1 MNKKGL
7 YKYQLICWILFAI
20 ICLCSCHSD
29 DIESS
34 SSIEGEWFY
43 DNSTVDLTQFGT
55 MKFSR
60 DGAFEELYVQVGKAT
75 NEIITKKGS
84 YVYRNRIE
92 VVSTTKY
99 DARQHLEL
107 YRVRNS
113 DYNTLELYNESTSS
127 TRKMHR
133 IVGVYTMSVG
143 ETQTFPYS
151 GNSSQMA
158 TFVSCND
165 KLVTV
170 DDNGI
175 IKAIKNGSTYVR
187 RLSDTGET
195 VVRVDIRD
203 ANNLIDNFE
212 KYIYHPVSQV
222 IADWGD
228 NYLKTDSMVGTPN
241 DITYNVYDT
250 YIRELRFEY
259 YAQRHVCAV
268 HGDLQPDADYDAL
281 ISSFD
286 KRYSLFAGN
295 DEYRVYKVFQED
307 HYIEITLFRKYR
319 SFKYEI
325 QPNDYERFEDLI
337 LCDIT
342 NAPWFAKFDYSGC
355 KGVLNQPIDNSSIY
369 QNARVEYDISTGR
382 INEVRLE
389 CKPTITVATMCKW
402 FDQHFFLDPDR
413 YYITYYPYSS
423 TRKSEFKVYVT
434 ENSSGNVSVCYN
446 DNDDSL

>member
-1 MNKKGL
+1 M
-7 YKYQLICWILFAI
+7 
-20 ICLCSCHSD
+20 D
-29 DIESS
+29 
-34 SSIEGEWFY
+34 
-43 DNSTVDLTQFGT
+43 
-55 MKFSR
+55 
-60 DGAFEELYVQVGKAT
+60 
-75 NEIITKKGS
+75 
-84 YVYRNRIE
+84 
-92 VVSTTKY
+92 
-99 DARQHLEL
+99 
-107 YRVRNS
+107 
-113 DYNTLELYNESTSS
+113 
-127 TRKMHR
+127 
-133 IVGVYTMSVG
+133 
-143 ETQTFPYS
+143 
-151 GNSSQMA
+151 
-158 TFVSCND
+158 
-165 KLVTV
+165 
-170 DDNGI
+170 
-175 IKAIKNGSTYVR
+175 
-187 RLSDTGET
+187 
-195 VVRVDIRD
+195 
-203 ANNLIDNFE
+203 
-212 KYIYHPVSQV
+212 
-222 IADWGD
+222 
-228 NYLKTDSMVGTPN
+228 
-241 DITYNVYDT
+241 
-250 YIRELRFEY
+250 
-259 YAQRHVCAV
+259 
-268 HGDLQPDADYDAL
+268 
-281 ISSFD
+281 
-286 KRYSLFAGN
+286 YSLFAGN